1 MNPIRFSVR
10 FYKHRIKSRLKR
22 ASMATRG
29 LIDLMSGFMYA
40 YQNSARRSMGFS
52 LMKDV
57 FRQADIFS
65 LSWAPLMFRPPW
77 IVIFGKL
84 SKRNVTIAGDAM
96 PPHDS

>member
-1 MNPIRFSVR
+1 
-10 FYKHRIKSRLKR
+10 
-22 ASMATRG
+22 MATSG

-40 YQNSARRSMGFS
+40 YQYPARRSMGFFPNE
-52 LMKDV
+52 DV

-96 PPHDS
+96 HPTTPDLGQDCG